1 MIFTIDGFH
10 LIIAIKGNICA
21 FPNTNAGY
29 KEMAEAWISARLKI
43 MKFNSL
49 AATIE
54 VSHIWRKAYI
64 CTALAY
70 RRAGR
75 HEDKKTGIKKQ
86 PILKKINSR
95 HFLGPAPF

>member
-1 MIFTIDGFH
+1 
-10 LIIAIKGNICA
+10 
-21 FPNTNAGY
+21 
-29 KEMAEAWISARLKI
+29 

-75 HEDKKTGIKKQ
+75 HEDKRLA
-86 PILKKINSR
+86 LKAAYLEKINSR